1 MAVSYK
7 FLKNHLQ
14 NLKYN
19 VKKAYTFHSIL
30 ISILFILI
38 LSIKDGGGGVGG
50 GWRGRGFLLNGQTLL
65 SVPKVIC
72 RQSLNHITINN
83 GVHKILFDSWPLP
96 REFSSPV
103 FPFYV
108 YVGPMLYVKH

>member
-30 ISILFILI
+30 ISILFVLI
-38 LSIKDGGGGVGG
+38 LSIKDGGGEGGGVGG
-50 GWRGRGFLLNGQTLL
+50 VGGFCLTDKL
-65 SVPKVIC
+65 C
-72 RQSLNHITINN
+72 
-83 GVHKILFDSWPLP
+83 
-96 REFSSPV
+96 
-103 FPFYV
+103 
-108 YVGPMLYVKH
+108 